1 MSVMTRETRA
11 SAERRRP
18 CSIEL
23 TVVLVLEVVIII
35 ASVIILATMGSGDG
49 ITFRTDIGA
58 LICGLIILLGMLM
71 LALLEIVTNGTKAKE
86 VLLVYLQITIHFNAA
101 ALGALTLLGH
111 ATWLLAQLLLILAA
125 FAWVVGCCGGAVS
138 LWHWL
143 YYQKVVPKPRMGHLL
158 TLLRALHWKT
168 AFFCWAV
175 LVTLTVVALVF
186 PKLPETVGLSQELSL
201 AEHVLLMGTG
211 GLCYSALFSPLF
223 LALSRRA
230 RCTMR
235 RVAGRRKGICL
246 QILIILGLSVVL
258 HFAAG
263 LVIPLAAHI
272 LIFILGLML
281 TWLLVSLTRCARR
294 RAIRPPSST
303 SSSGVL
309 TALFMPMLGLLKV
322 MAFMALFLFDCAF
335 VERFT
340 SGIGNQDFTLVQ
352 RDGSCGQ
359 QGIPGLAA
367 PPSGRR
373 RVVCTALANSG
384 DDIARAP
391 SWKDTLKGA
400 AFWANPN
407 HWDKVPQSLKMK
419 LIFIFFKVV
428 GTIGGYRGRAA
439 FARKSGL
446 KPLMK
451 RREEALAVV
460 DLASEVNY
468 EKFPNVQEK
477 LREAP
482 GSHAAAV
489 VLPVYTRTQQDVKE
503 LRATLTA
510 LSKQTRVPD
519 VVLLVDDASPEELEA
534 ATREWPDDRL
544 ALVRLHRNVGPAGA
558 RSVGLRLLRQ
568 WAVMSWLASLT
579 VTLHRTES
587 GSSRWLRHKEKG
599 VGRSRMGRASSRDP
613 RSRWI
618 KAVDAQGDGATGK
631 FHDHFG
637 NLNGRWSW
645 DDPKDVLLYGCT
657 CNFSVNLNSIDM
669 EEFDPIFSRPGFED
683 IEFCWRLR
691 VEKNVMTRY
700 CEKARMYHQY
710 DHGPVGLYRQFWKY
724 GHTEPIMAWMHPDFT
739 FQGSRPV
746 TVGFNDPRDPEAMG

>member
-263 LVIPLAAHI
+263 LVIPLAAKEDRDGLDEVNSQMVHRLFELYNYDRHGKLSVDEFVTMRLNQKCSHANVSQDFSEQIKEQSIREFHTQLDANFKPVSYRTFKQYMWRNLKAIEPTDRNAQFLI
-272 LIFILGLML
+272 LEGLLIEAQVAREMVERSRRRNLPTILTSIPTATAGTEFSPKRKVAGPPL
-281 TWLLVSLTRCARR
+281 TGPARR
-294 RAIRPPSST
+294 
-303 SSSGVL
+303 
-309 TALFMPMLGLLKV
+309 
-322 MAFMALFLFDCAF
+322 
-335 VERFT
+335 
-340 SGIGNQDFTLVQ
+340 Q
-352 RDGSCGQ
+352 
-359 QGIPGLAA
+359 
-367 PPSGRR
+367 
-373 RVVCTALANSG
+373 
-384 DDIARAP
+384 
-391 SWKDTLKGA
+391 
-400 AFWANPN
+400 
-407 HWDKVPQSLKMK
+407 
-419 LIFIFFKVV
+419 
-428 GTIGGYRGRAA
+428 
-439 FARKSGL
+439 
-446 KPLMK
+446 
-451 RREEALAVV
+451 
-460 DLASEVNY
+460 
-468 EKFPNVQEK
+468 
-477 LREAP
+477 
-482 GSHAAAV
+482 
-489 VLPVYTRTQQDVKE
+489 
-503 LRATLTA
+503 
-510 LSKQTRVPD
+510 
-519 VVLLVDDASPEELEA
+519 
-534 ATREWPDDRL
+534 
-544 ALVRLHRNVGPAGA
+544 
-558 RSVGLRLLRQ
+558 
-568 WAVMSWLASLT
+568 
-579 VTLHRTES
+579 
-587 GSSRWLRHKEKG
+587 
-599 VGRSRMGRASSRDP
+599 
-613 RSRWI
+613 
-618 KAVDAQGDGATGK
+618 
-631 FHDHFG
+631 
-637 NLNGRWSW
+637 
-645 DDPKDVLLYGCT
+645 
-657 CNFSVNLNSIDM
+657 
-669 EEFDPIFSRPGFED
+669 
-683 IEFCWRLR
+683 
-691 VEKNVMTRY
+691 
-700 CEKARMYHQY
+700 
-710 DHGPVGLYRQFWKY
+710 
-724 GHTEPIMAWMHPDFT
+724 
-739 FQGSRPV
+739 
-746 TVGFNDPRDPEAMG
+746 